1 MQYST
6 VPLYCQHTFI
16 IIVQTQKESM
26 EKQAH
31 IYIENKTT
39 NSSSEHQVLS
49 YSPPF
54 IQKYWVHG
62 HWALHANPGDGRT
75 LFWSLTEVCESVQ
88 VSWTCF
94 GFLIFNLGSCWL
106 TRETA
111 VLHLLL
117 ILLLFHL
124 HISAGTA
131 RPKHFSFMVD
141 VCMCTCI
148 L

>member
-1 MQYST
+1 MPYST

-16 IIVQTQKESM
+16 ISTDTERKHGKAGTHLQ
-26 EKQAH
+26 
-31 IYIENKTT
+31 NKTT

-49 YSPPF
+49 YSPAF

-62 HWALHANPGDGRT
+62 HWAPHANPGDGRT

-94 GFLIFNLGSCWL
+94 GFLIFNLSSCWL

-117 ILLLFHL
+117 LLILFHL

-141 VCMCTCI
+141 VCMCTRI